1 MWAASD
7 ITFLAP
13 ITVGA
18 SINRVSRIASIA
30 EKDGSS
36 GRLGF
41 VEVEHVTRADGVD
54 AVRERQTL
62 VYRAAVP
69 SETPLSPPEPG
80 EGKFA
85 PSNWDAH
92 RTITPAPPLL
102 FQLGRASCRE
112 RVCQYV

>member
-36 GRLGF
+36 GRRGF
-41 VEVEHVTRADGVD
+41 VEVEHVTRANGVD

-62 VYRAAVP
+62 DYRPAGPAEP
-69 SETPLSPPEPG
+69 PLSPTEPG
-80 EGKFA
+80 AGEFD
-85 PSNWDAH
+85 PSGWDAH
-92 RTITPAPPLL
+92 GQTQPDPP
-102 FQLGRASCRE
+102 
-112 RVCQYV
+112 